1 MKTILN
7 RFIECGL
14 VSLFNWDNFS
24 WLFEKNCFFLFL
36 TQHFDLKNKKILKVI
51 KSGFLWL
58 IRAPDSQFSGYRVF
72 EGQNWMK
79 IVVFCIFEFWPYMV
93 LISVNTTTKIV
104 KKWFRSLKKPVGLF
118 QKLACNPHLT
128 RHRCFYWSLF
138 HPICLKTIF
147 YIFPLFQSAEK
158 RVFSN
163 FLELGTFY
171 GFGHQNHS
179 EQVQK

>member
-1 MKTILN
+1 M
-7 RFIECGL
+7 
-14 VSLFNWDNFS
+14 
-24 WLFEKNCFFLFL
+24 
-36 TQHFDLKNKKILKVI
+36 
-51 KSGFLWL
+51 
-58 IRAPDSQFSGYRVF
+58 
-72 EGQNWMK
+72 
-79 IVVFCIFEFWPYMV
+79 
-93 LISVNTTTKIV
+93 
-104 KKWFRSLKKPVGLF
+104 F
-118 QKLACNPHLT
+118 QKLAYDPHLT

-179 EQVQK
+179 EQVQKQWLRFLFDFEQLFLFFWKKKPFSHFWLNFLIEKNLKNSERLKMVFDDWFELSIVDLVGIEYLKVKIG